1 MACEAEL
8 AALELAGKVHALAF
22 GQLRIAQATFEHAE
36 RDLQMATEA
45 YSRCCMEAKKKD
57 DPIDTPMDG
66 MT

>member
-22 GQLRIAQATFEHAE
+22 GQLRIAQATFDQAE
-36 RDLQMATEA
+36 RDLQVATEA
-45 YSRCCMEAKKKD
+45 YSRCCMKKD
-57 DPIDTPMDG
+57 DPIDTPLDG